1 MLKTK
6 IFGQD
11 NGEKLEVRN
20 LLNVSQ
26 FQNYQKLTGKIAS
39 TVKDGEKPDTEKLIG
54 VMLEISQFLIAACG
68 VQVITGTGETIK
80 FDGTL
85 LTAQNIMTKIYDM
98 KMVEEAITW
107 IKDENGINPDK
118 KKEEVPGN

>member
-6 IFGQD
+6 IFGQE

-26 FQNYQKLTGKIAS
+26 FQNYQKLTGKLAS

-54 VMLEISQFLIAACG
+54 VMLEISQFLIASCG
-68 VQVITGTGETIK
+68 VQVITGTGETFK

-98 KMVEEAITW
+98 KMVEEAVTW

-118 KKEEVPGN
+118 KKEETPGN